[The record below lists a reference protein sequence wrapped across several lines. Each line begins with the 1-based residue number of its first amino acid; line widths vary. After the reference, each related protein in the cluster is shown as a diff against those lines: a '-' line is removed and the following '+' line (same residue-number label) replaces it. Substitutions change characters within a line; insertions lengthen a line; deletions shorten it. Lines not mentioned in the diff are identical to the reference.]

1 MSSLLT
7 RSPAPYSSTS
17 ASGAMRDSVTQRPT
31 VVTVKIFS
39 VLSGTA
45 TNEPI
50 SERDLLRI
58 LERTTTGFPRS
69 LPLANSAEA
78 NRSSLNE
85 LRRLSGLTW
94 EQLAK
99 LFNVS
104 RRSLHFWASGQPL
117 SPSNEENLNRLLGTI
132 RYINRGSASLNRNL
146 LLSPGRDGRL
156 LFDLL
161 IAGEHEKVKR
171 ILGPGNAPQKPQLV
185 PLSEDASMSRMPP
198 PPEDLVDALQ
208 EPIHRE
214 VGRSRPARAA
224 RSRKHGS

>member
-1 MSSLLT
+1 MISLLPK
-7 RSPAPYSSTS
+7 SPAPYSSTS
-17 ASGAMRDSVTQRPT
+17 ASGAMRNSVTQRPT
-31 VVTVKIFS
+31 IVTVTVFP
-39 VLSGTA
+39 VLSRTA

-50 SERDLLRI
+50 SAQDLLR
-58 LERTTTGFPRS
+58 LERTNSG
-69 LPLANSAEA
+69 LPLSLQSANSAEV
-78 NRSSLNE
+78 NRVALNE
-85 LRRLSGLTW
+85 LRKLSGLTW

-117 SPSNEENLNRLLGTI
+117 SRFNEENLNRLLGTI

-146 LLSPGRDGRL
+146 LLSPGQNGRL

-161 IAGEHEKVKR
+161 IAGEHEEVKR
-171 ILGPGNAPQKPQLV
+171 ILGSGNAPKKPQLV
-185 PLSEDASMSRMPP
+185 PLSKDASMSRMPP
-198 PPEDLVDALQ
+198 PPADLVDALQ
-208 EPIHRE
+208 EPIHHK

>member
-1 MSSLLT
+1 MGH
-7 RSPAPYSSTS
+7 P
-17 ASGAMRDSVTQRPT
+17 VTHRPT
-31 VVTVKIFS
+31 VVTVTVFP

-45 TNEPI
+45 SNQPI
-50 SERDLLRI
+50 SDRDLLVV
-58 LERTTTGFPRS
+58 LGRTNSG
-69 LPLANSAEA
+69 LPSSFQSANSAEA
-78 NRSSLNE
+78 NREALHE
-85 LRRLSGLTW
+85 LRKLSGLTW

-117 SPSNEENLNRLLGTI
+117 SRFNEENLNRLLGTI
-132 RYINRGSASLNRNL
+132 RYINRGSASINRHL

-161 IAGEHEKVKR
+161 IAGEHEEVKR
-171 ILGPGNAPQKPQLV
+171 TLGSGNAPPKPQLV
-185 PLSEDASMSRMPP
+185 PLSEDARMSRMPP
-198 PPEDLVDALQ
+198 PPEELVDALQ

-224 RSRKHGS
+224 RSRQHGS